1 MTRKY
6 KFSKKSTSA
15 ALVGVMGVSA
25 LSGCSSIH
33 GQVDRAFDQTDNDLR
48 SVGREA
54 QPRINP
60 LVSKVK
66 GAWVAD
72 NKPMVETEKTK
83 PLPAVFYTNV
93 TNNTPS
99 AVKVT
104 EVISRI
110 SQEKGIQIRLGSD
123 LIMPQTSLSAI
134 SMPVS
139 MMADSTSSGTGL
151 PPMPQRG
158 QNAAPAASGGGQ
170 NNGFTIPERINNI
183 NYSGTVAGFLDVIAS
198 KLQVSWKYEN
208 NQVIFYKYET
218 KVWTIKALSGTS
230 NVTNQLKAAV
240 TSSGSSGATGSSGG
254 GSDGSGSDNS
264 SINTTT
270 YNAQVDLWK
279 GLENSVK
286 NMLSKYGRT
295 NFAASSD
302 LGTITV
308 TDEPDRLLAINS
320 FIEKINKDLS
330 QQVTIQMSV
339 YAVEVDDKDQ
349 VSVDW
354 NAVWKNAAVSLG
366 FATPVTAAAGA
377 GDTLSATVLSG
388 PWNGTK
394 ATMQALATV
403 GKATMVTRGQVVTLN
418 RQSAPLQVVDEQS
431 YLASTATTQT
441 GGTTNAVQTTLT
453 PGVVVSG
460 FQATVT
466 PKIEDDGDVLLQFG
480 ANISN
485 LKSMVTFSSGEGAN
499 KQSIQLPNLEQRSFL
514 QRVKMR
520 SGETLVLTGFEQSAG
535 LSANQGFGWS
545 KNILFGGQL
554 YAQGKRVTLVI
565 MVTPYVQR

>member
-72 NKPMVETEKTK
+72 NKPMADVEKVK

-123 LIMPQTSLSAI
+123 LTINQSRLSEMGMPTGML
-134 SMPVS
+134 
-139 MMADSTSSGTGL
+139 ADSTSMGGL
-151 PPMPQRG
+151 PPMPKAVG
-158 QNAAPAASGGGQ
+158 AAAGAAPTSSSVTGG
-170 NNGFTIPERINNI
+170 FVVPERINNI
-183 NYSGTVAGFLDVIAS
+183 NYSGTVAGFLDVLAS

-230 NVTNQLKAAV
+230 STTNQLKAAV
-240 TSSGSSGATGSSGG
+240 TSSGSSGATGASGG

-264 SINTTT
+264 SQNTTT
-270 YNAQVDLWK
+270 YQAQIDLWK
-279 GLENSVK
+279 GLEGTIK
-286 NMLSKYGRT
+286 NMLSKYGRG
-295 NFAASSD
+295 NFSASSD

-308 TDEPDRLLAINS
+308 TDEPERLVAINS
-320 FIEKINKDLS
+320 FIEKVNKDLS
-330 QQVTIQMSV
+330 QQVTIQMAV
-339 YAVEVDDKDQ
+339 YAVEIDDRDQ
-349 VSVDW
+349 VSIDW
-354 NAVWKNAAVSLG
+354 NAVWKNAAVTLG
-366 FATPVTAAAGA
+366 FVTPVTAAAGA
-377 GDTLSATVLSG
+377 GDTLGATVMSG
-388 PWNGTK
+388 PWAGTT

-441 GGTTNAVQTTLT
+441 GGSTNAVQTTLT

-466 PKIEDDGDVLLQFG
+466 PKIEEDGDILLQFG

-485 LKSMVTFSSGEGAN
+485 LKSLVTFSSGDGTN
-499 KQSIQLPNLEQRSFL
+499 KQTIQLPNLEQRSFL

-520 SGETLVLTGFEQSAG
+520 SGDTLVLTGFEQSAG
-535 LSANQGFGWS
+535 LSQNQGMGWS

-565 MVTPYVQR
+565 MVTPFVQR

>member
-72 NKPMVETEKTK
+72 NKPMVETEKSK

-240 TSSGSSGATGSSGG
+240 TSSGSSGATGSSSG

-286 NMLSKYGRT
+286 NMLSRYGRT

-320 FIEKINKDLS
+320 FIEKVNKDLS